1 MRREADPRSIAGKAP
16 RPERHV
22 PVVVVGSGA
31 AGVAAAVEAAG
42 AGVEVLLVDEN
53 PVGNDTMAMDVPLYF
68 GQRMQP
74 SVRNR
79 AVMLERVVESNPA
92 LTGAYE
98 AGVDVQLGTCVWGA
112 FVNGPT
118 MQQLDAPMLGLA
130 DERRSWLV
138 GYDRL
143 IVAAGARDVVLGFP
157 GWERAGVMGANA
169 LFSLLTRYRALAAR
183 RMAAL
188 GSGSLGLPPATLA
201 VQARGEYGRIVAV
214 RPPGGV

>member
-1 MRREADPRSIAGKAP
+1 
-16 RPERHV
+16 
-22 PVVVVGSGA
+22 
-31 AGVAAAVEAAG
+31 
-42 AGVEVLLVDEN
+42 
-53 PVGNDTMAMDVPLYF
+53 

-79 AVMLERVVESNPA
+79 ALMLERVVESNPA

-118 MQQLDAPMLGLA
+118 MQQLDAPMLGFA

-143 IVAAGARDVVLGFP
+143 IVAAG
-157 GWERAGVMGANA
+157 AGVMGANA

-183 RMAAL
+183 RMVVL
-188 GSGSLGLPPATLA
+188 GSGSLGLRTATLA
-201 VQARGEYGRIVAV
+201 LEHGVDVAAIVEVAPRVCGDAQLARALQARGVPILSSHTV
-214 RPPGGV
+214 REA